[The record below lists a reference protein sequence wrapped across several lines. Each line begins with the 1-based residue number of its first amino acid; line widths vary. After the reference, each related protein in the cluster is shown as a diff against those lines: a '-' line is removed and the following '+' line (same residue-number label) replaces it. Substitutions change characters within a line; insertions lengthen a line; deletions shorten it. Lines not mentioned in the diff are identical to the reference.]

1 MSKVCGCPKEL
12 ECKVPRL
19 FNEGTRDAARQI
31 TRSWKDRASRRLCK
45 KIEMLLARLKRILKF
60 DRLRIR
66 GPNDTRDESI
76 LAATA
81 QNPRK
86 PAKRISMPY
95 LNSA

>member
-1 MSKVCGCPKEL
+1 MSKVCGCPKEP

-31 TRSWKDRASRRLCK
+31 TRSSKDRISRRLCK

-66 GPNDTRDESI
+66 GPNDARDEFI

-81 QNPRK
+81 QKPRK

-95 LNSA
+95 LNPA